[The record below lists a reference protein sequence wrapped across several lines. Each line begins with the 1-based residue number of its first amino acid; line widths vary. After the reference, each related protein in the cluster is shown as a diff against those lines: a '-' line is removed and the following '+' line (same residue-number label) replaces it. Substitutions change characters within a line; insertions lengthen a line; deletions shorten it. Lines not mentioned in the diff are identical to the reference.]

1 MVKIPTIDCG
11 TFVLRQL
18 NKKDAESLSKNADNK
33 KIAKNLTDEFPSPY
47 TVKNAEWW
55 IRFNLSKKNEKVYT
69 FGIEVG
75 GKVCGC
81 ISLYLDNKN
90 NKKAATGYWIG
101 EAFWGRGIMS
111 VALEKVVNFGFK
123 ELKLK
128 RIEASVYP
136 RNEASA
142 SVLINNG
149 FEKEGYLKKSAL
161 HAGKLMDEIIFAK
174 VR

>member
-1 MVKIPTIDCG
+1 MVKIPTINCG
-11 TFVLRQL
+11 AFALRQL
-18 NKKDAESLSKNADNK
+18 NKKDAVSIAEYGNNK

-55 IRFNLSKKNEKVYT
+55 IRFNLSKKNERVYT
-69 FGIEVG
+69 FGIEVD

-81 ISLYLDNKN
+81 ISLYMDKKN
-90 NKKAATGYWIG
+90 IKKAVAGYWLG

-111 VALEKVVNFGFK
+111 VALGKVVDFGFK

-136 RNEASA
+136 HNEASA
-142 SVLINNG
+142 SVLIHNG

-174 VR
+174 VK